1 MVQNSHNLNDT
12 RTYACY
18 TCAVEKSSTLIC
30 YTQVNVC
37 ALHEKM
43 GICCL
48 CNAAI
53 STGLTGILA
62 QVLLIYYNNA
72 QICIELGIPA
82 LQTYLLIY
90 TVATIFAPRFH
101 FYWQNLLIFKSSC
114 SIVAVFAPDYPRKF
128 LWKCSNIL
136 YETWAAHYYSII
148 MSLCYC
154 S

>member
-18 TCAVEKSSTLIC
+18 TRAMEKSSTLIC

-53 STGLTGILA
+53 LTGLTGILA

-90 TVATIFAPRFH
+90 TVATTFCATVSLLLA
-101 FYWQNLLIFKSSC
+101 NLLIFKSSC
-114 SIVAVFAPDYPRKF
+114 SIVAVITPDYPGKF
-128 LWKCSNIL
+128 PWKCSNIL
-136 YETWAAHYYSII
+136 YET
-148 MSLCYC
+148 
-154 S
+154 